1 MVFIDDALCDAS
13 LCGNQPR
20 VNSNNEVHM
29 FWLPLLLLFWLMTV
43 AFTYVLFYY
52 ESANGPHL
60 EVLRSRGSV
69 PITIL
74 KGFLWSLYSQ
84 LLVLLTTATAL
95 HRKYYRLPPD
105 PPKKNPIIFVHGL
118 YHNHTGWYLYLR
130 WFRRWGWSHAKA
142 INLRGKF
149 RSIHEFA
156 RILADEVEKVMA
168 ESQSDQVDLVGHS
181 MGGLVIRSYL
191 TEDHARAKIRRVVT
205 LGSPHG
211 GSKLAV
217 LGLGQAAKEMV
228 PGSAFLQSLSQGV
241 QMPQGGGFYSIYTLV
256 DNMVLPNESTKLAW
270 DGVKNLETRIIDHVG
285 LVFCKQ
291 TARLVRECLE
301 EN

>member
-1 MVFIDDALCDAS
+1 
-13 LCGNQPR
+13 
-20 VNSNNEVHM
+20 M
-29 FWLPLLLLFWLMTV
+29 FWLLLLLLFWLMTV

-217 LGLGQAAKEMV
+217 LGLGQAAKEMI
-228 PGSAFLQSLSQGV
+228 PGSTFLQSLSQGV